1 MPQNGVFV
9 LFVYSLQGIDKQIS
23 LKTAFQRVF
32 YHTEKLFENIYENS
46 IKTLDNSNPCVFNR
60 RARRNADVFV
70 HFYAAFIGYA
80 QDFRAI
86 QKAAYA
92 AFRLYCRYR
101 FAADFDRARQRRRVE
116 VERQRAAVEHDSS
129 DTVV

>member
-46 IKTLDNSNPCVFNR
+46 IKTLDNSKNFLVNAAMLSR
-60 RARRNADVFV
+60 RE
-70 HFYAAFIGYA
+70 HAALTAAPRPIYCT
-80 QDFRAI
+80 
-86 QKAAYA
+86 QKATENPPLFAV
-92 AFRLYCRYR
+92 FYR
-101 FAADFDRARQRRRVE
+101 IE
-116 VERQRAAVEHDSS
+116 
-129 DTVV
+129 